1 MGGVLNQDQEIFED
15 GMTWWNFYCY
25 DCKWKGV
32 ANELDKDDSANEWYV
47 CPKCS
52 SDNIEDMGWHKEEDE
67 NTGN

>member
-1 MGGVLNQDQEIFED
+1 MGEILGEDQRGIED
-15 GMTWWNFYCY
+15 SMTWWNFLCY

-52 SDNIEDMGWHKEEDE
+52 SDNIEDMGWHKEDNE
-67 NTGN
+67 NTRN

>member
-1 MGGVLNQDQEIFED
+1 MGDRQ
-15 GMTWWNFYCY
+15 MTWWNFYCY